1 MRKMGRAFGIVAMI
15 FGSISIPLCVAIAAL
30 SSISSFYSL
39 LLGIPDILAL
49 FSIIGWLIPAIAII
63 FGISGIIKDDTKG
76 LATAGLILGAIAL
89 ILGLLIRLMIATF
102 FSGLMP

>member
-1 MRKMGRAFGIVAMI
+1 MGRAFGIVAMI

-39 LLGIPDILAL
+39 LLGMPDILAL
-49 FSIIGWLIPAIAII
+49 FSMLAWLIPAIAII
-63 FGISGIIKDDTKG
+63 FGIIGIIRDDTKG
-76 LATAGLILGAIAL
+76 LAIAGLILGVIAL
-89 ILGLLIRLMIATF
+89 ILGLIIRYMITSL

>member
-1 MRKMGRAFGIVAMI
+1 MGRAFGIVAMI

-39 LLGIPDILAL
+39 LLGMPDILAL
-49 FSIIGWLIPAIAII
+49 FSILGWLIPTIAII
-63 FGISGIIKDDTKG
+63 FGIIGIIKDDSKG
-76 LATAGLILGAIAL
+76 LAIAGLILGVIAL
-89 ILGLLIRLMIATF
+89 ILGLIIRYMITSL